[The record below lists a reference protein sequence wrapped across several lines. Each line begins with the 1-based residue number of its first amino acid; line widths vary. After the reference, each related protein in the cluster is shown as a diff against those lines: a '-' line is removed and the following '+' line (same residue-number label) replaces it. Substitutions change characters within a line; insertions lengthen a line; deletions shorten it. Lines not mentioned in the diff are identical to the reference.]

1 MHYSLLSNAQEGSYR
16 FLNITARDGFNPAIV
31 TSMIQDR
38 KGYIW
43 YGSRNGLFKYDGYKT
58 ERFAN
63 KYNLAN
69 TISSNY
75 VCSIAED
82 NKGKIWISTATE
94 GLNCFDPVKKRFT
107 RYRHKEGDP
116 NTLVTD
122 RMKRLYID
130 SKNRI
135 WIGYAG
141 DGWTVYDQTTTRMH
155 HYRVKT
161 TNINAYGYDDANTPD
176 PFLEDRNGGMWITSA
191 CGLHFHDT
199 NNHIVTYHDIN
210 RKNAPTPDNLFISIL
225 QTDDTTLWLGTW
237 GAGLKKF
244 NTRTKQF
251 TQYLYDKINPVASIH
266 NIVLQIV
273 PKTGTEFWVGTADKG
288 LGIFDIVSGKFRFIP
303 HDPENPESP
312 LPGECYKLFKDR
324 SGTLWASF
332 YTGISSIMS
341 RQVYLKR
348 TAIQRLPTEYQKTF
362 DPVTFYKD
370 TATDLLYVGCIA
382 GKGLYI
388 IDEKKSTETIIR
400 VPNSKSEFPGF
411 EGVGIDAIVPLNARE
426 LLLAT
431 NYGICIYEKSTR
443 KIRVVTIKDQDQ
455 KTVSVTDF
463 VKCSNGFWCNSYPT
477 NGFYFIDSTLT
488 TAVHY
493 NRQKSSPILFTGPRQ
508 HLAFVENDSVIWVS
522 VFDSGLYRMNPAK
535 NTLKLLNNRLDKTFF
550 GKSMVKAG
558 PHKYWFSTEHQ
569 GLFSLQQEAN
579 DSFTCKQY
587 GEEAGLASEFMYNI
601 VVDKNKNI
609 VASTNKGPSL
619 YLENQDKFISYS
631 ANNLIADK
639 RGEFSALYSAE
650 DGYMYVGIVGEYVR
664 WHPDSL
670 IASLTKPD
678 LYLTSIKIFDKEYKD
693 TIDVAKLS
701 EIELPY
707 DRNTVSVAFTALDFA
722 APQAIQYAYKMD
734 GINENWEP
742 VGSDRTVTF
751 SRLAP
756 DNYTLHIKAISGMGL
771 AANKEITLQILI
783 NPPFWRTWWFILL
796 CVIVV
801 AVIIIVI
808 FRYRVAAIRKEE
820 DTKTKF
826 SKMMAEV
833 EMKALRAQMN
843 PHFLFNCLNSI
854 NRYIVVNDTV
864 NASGYLTKFSKLIR
878 LILDNSANDATS
890 LDNEIALL
898 RLYIEMEFMRFDGK
912 FTYDISI
919 DKSLSCETISIPSMI
934 IQPYIEN
941 AIWHGLLNKG
951 VNGHL
956 LVTVAGKGPGELEV
970 IIEDNG
976 IGREKAKEMKSKST
990 LKQKSYGMKIT
1001 NDRIKAMN
1009 QLYDAGASVTIEDL
1023 KSADNEPRGT
1033 RVILKIP
1040 YTKLATE
1047 SGMLQFL

>member
-1 MHYSLLSNAQEGSYR
+1 MSNAQEGSYR

-43 YGSRNGLFKYDGYKT
+43 YGSLNGLYKYDGYKT
-58 ERFAN
+58 ERHVN
-63 KYNLAN
+63 KYNKQN
-69 TISSNY
+69 TISENSVY
-75 VCSIAED
+75 SIVED
-82 NKGKIWISTATE
+82 KDGNIWISTATE
-94 GLNCFDPVKKRFT
+94 GVNCFDPIKKRFT
-107 RYRHKEGDP
+107 QYRHKKGD
-116 NTLVTD
+116 NNSIVSN

-130 SKNRI
+130 SKNRL

-141 DGWTVYDQTTTRMH
+141 DGWTVYDLKTKNMR
-155 HYRVKT
+155 HYLAKP
-161 TNINAYGYDDANTPD
+161 TNINFYGFDGANTPD

-273 PKTGTEFWVGTADKG
+273 PKTGTELWVGTADKG
-288 LGIFDIVSGKFRFIP
+288 LGIFDMVSGKFRFIP

-312 LPGECYKLFKDR
+312 LPGECYKLLKDK
-324 SGTLWASF
+324 SGTLWAGF
-332 YTGISSIMS
+332 YSGLS
-341 RQVYLKR
+341 RIILTQKNIKR
-348 TAIQRLPTEYQKTF
+348 TAIRKSTREYNKTF
-362 DPVTFYKD
+362 YPAAFFKD
-370 TATDLLYVGCIA
+370 TASGLLYVGCIS

-388 IDEKKSTETIIR
+388 IDDKTDDETIVK
-400 VPNSKSEFPGF
+400 VPDSKVRFSEFDA
-411 EGVGIDAIVPLNARE
+411 VSISAIVPLNSQE

-431 NYGICIYEKSTR
+431 NLGICVYQKSTR
-443 KIRVVTIKDQDQ
+443 KIRRIRIRDQEGKPVYALEFLKAND
-455 KTVSVTDF
+455 
-463 VKCSNGFWCNSYPT
+463 GYWCNSYPT
-477 NGFYFIDSTLT
+477 NGYYFINNELT
-488 TAVHY
+488 TGVHY
-493 NRQKSSPILFTGPRQ
+493 GRQKTSPVNFTSPRQ
-508 HLAFVENDSVIWVS
+508 HVVYVENDTLIWVS
-522 VFDSGLYRMNPAK
+522 VFDSGLYRMNPAT
-535 NTLKLLNNRLDKTFF
+535 NSLKLINNKADKTFF
-550 GKSMVKAG
+550 GKCLLKGPDAG
-558 PHKYWFSTEHQ
+558 YWFCTENQ
-569 GLFSLQQEAN
+569 GVFSLKREQN
-579 DSFTCKQY
+579 DSFTIRQY
-587 GEEAGLASEFMYNI
+587 GEEAGLASEYLTNAVLDKNNRI
-601 VVDKNKNI
+601 VV
-609 VASTNKGPSL
+609 STYGGPSV
-619 YLENQDKFISYS
+619 YFEHQDRFVSYS
-631 ANNLIADK
+631 VNNLISDN
-639 RGEFSALYSAE
+639 RVEFSEVYCAD
-650 DGYMYVGIVGEYVR
+650 DGYLYVGTVGEYLT
-664 WHPDSL
+664 WHPDSVM
-670 IASLTKPD
+670 ASLTIPD
-678 LYLTSIKIFDKEYKD
+678 LYLTSVKIFDKEYND
-693 TIDVAKLS
+693 TIDVEKLS
-701 EIELPY
+701 AIEIPY

-756 DNYTLHIKAISGMGL
+756 DKYTLHVKAISGMGL

-801 AVIIIVI
+801 TVIIIAI